1 MGTHGFQLN
10 TTIQSAFW
18 RYVPSSPTGRVVMVA
33 MIGIQYIEAS
43 TDYHKVWI
51 YYALGNWAT
60 TPSPLILEGEV
71 AQAFMADIGQLWIF

>member
-1 MGTHGFQLN
+1 
-10 TTIQSAFW
+10 
-18 RYVPSSPTGRVVMVA
+18 MVA